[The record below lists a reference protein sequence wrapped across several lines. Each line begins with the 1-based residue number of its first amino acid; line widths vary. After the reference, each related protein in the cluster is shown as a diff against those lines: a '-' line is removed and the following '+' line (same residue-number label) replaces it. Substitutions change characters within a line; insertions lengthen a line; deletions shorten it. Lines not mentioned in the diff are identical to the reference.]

1 MFGECDN
8 GKEGLLRSF
17 RHYRLCYEKVKDN
30 DAKKEIVKISA
41 LPQGEIPDGF
51 TAFC

>member
-1 MFGECDN
+1 MAKKDYYGVFVITDCVM
-8 GKEGLLRSF
+8 K
-17 RHYRLCYEKVKDN
+17 KVKDN